1 MNKKELLLKLFKG
14 YIVIFLGIIIVTLGY
29 VVFNLL
35 NPLVF
40 SFVIDNIIDQQPIKN
55 PLISNLI
62 IKLGGVSYLRSN
74 LWITALFII
83 IIFLFIGTFLYFRGR
98 WNAKLSEGVVER
110 LRNWLYEHLS
120 LLPYSYHVT
129 AKTGDLI
136 QRCTSD
142 VNQLRRMLGNQISE
156 LVFALG
162 TAIIA
167 VFILFSIYPK
177 MAWLSMISMP
187 LIIIMAY
194 FFFAKIQSVFQ
205 ISDEAEG
212 AMSETFQNSLN
223 GTRVVKAFNRERFE
237 LEKFEKKNRIF
248 RDNTLKVIRVLGA
261 YWSLSDTI
269 CLLQILLIVIVGI
282 FEARS
287 GRISIGDFFVFVS
300 YESMILWPIR
310 NVGRVLADMGKV
322 SIALD
327 RILEILN
334 EPIEDIE
341 NGLQPTLSGKIVF
354 DHVYFR
360 YDDANEDVLKDLTF
374 TIMPKQT
381 IAIIG
386 PTGSGK
392 SSLVHL
398 LTRLYD
404 YRQGHILM
412 DDVELRSIQR
422 KHLRRNVGIV
432 LQEPFLFS
440 KSIYDNIKIANHT
453 AKQEQIHRAAQMAS
467 IHEVI
472 NEFDQGYQTMVGEK
486 GVTLSGGQK
495 QRIAIARTIINS
507 CPILIF
513 DDSLS
518 AVDTETDAYIRDALK
533 AVNDDITTILITHR
547 ISSIQNADL
556 ILVLDHGEIVQRG
569 THEDLIDQDGLYKR
583 IYQIQSSILA
593 KENE

>member
-1 MNKKELLLKLFKG
+1 MSKKELLKELFKG
-14 YIVIFLGIIIVTLGY
+14 YKLLFLGIILATLGY
-29 VVFNLL
+29 VVFNL
-35 NPLVF
+35 
-40 SFVIDNIIDQQPIKN
+40 IN
-55 PLISNLI
+55 PLIFSFMIDKVIELNPITDPMLLSVVNYFGGVLFMRERLWIGALLI
-62 IKLGGVSYLRSN
+62 ILV
-74 LWITALFII
+74 
-83 IIFLFIGTFLYFRGR
+83 FLFIGVFIYLRGR
-98 WNAKLSEGVVER
+98 WNAKLSEGVVEK
-110 LRNWLYEHLS
+110 LRNWLYSHLS
-120 LLPYSYHVT
+120 LLPYSYHVG

-167 VFILFSIYPK
+167 IFILFSIYPK

-187 LIIIMAY
+187 LIVLMAY
-194 FFFAKIQSVFQ
+194 VFFGKIQTVFQ
-205 ISDEAEG
+205 KSDEAEG
-212 AMSETFQNSLN
+212 AMSETFQNSLT

-237 LEKFEKKNRIF
+237 VDKFEKKNRIF
-248 RDNTLKVIRVLGA
+248 RDYTLKVIKILGA

-282 FEARS
+282 FEART
-287 GRISIGDFFVFVS
+287 GNISIGDFFVFVS

-310 NVGRVLADMGKV
+310 NVGRVLSDMGKV

-334 EPIEDIE
+334 EPVEDIE
-341 NGLQPTLSGKIVF
+341 TGVTPAIHGEIVF
-354 DHVYFR
+354 DHVFFR
-360 YDDANEDVLKDLTF
+360 YDDGNDDVLKDISF
-374 TIMPKQT
+374 SIKPKET

-404 YRQGHILM
+404 YHSGSITI
-412 DDVELRSIQR
+412 DGVELKDIQR
-422 KHLRRNVGIV
+422 KHLRKNIGIV

-440 KSIYDNIKIANHT
+440 RSIYDNIRIANPS
-453 AKQEQIHRAAQMAS
+453 AKQEEIHRAALMAS
-467 IHEVI
+467 VHEVI
-472 NEFDQGYQTMVGEK
+472 GEFDQGYDTMVGEK

-495 QRIAIARTIINS
+495 QRIAIARTIINRS
-507 CPILIF
+507 PILVF

-518 AVDTETDAYIRDALK
+518 AVDTETDAYIRQAIHE
-533 AVNDDITTILITHR
+533 VSNDITTILITHR
-547 ISSIQNADL
+547 ISSIQNADQ
-556 ILVLDHGEIVQRG
+556 ILVLDQGQIVQRG
-569 THEDLIDQDGLYKR
+569 THQELIEQEGLYKR
-583 IYQIQSSILA
+583 VYEIQSQII
-593 KENE
+593 KEVE

>member
-1 MNKKELLLKLFKG
+1 MSKKELLKELFKG
-14 YIVIFLGIIIVTLGY
+14 YKLLFFGIILATLGY
-29 VVFNLL
+29 VVFNL
-35 NPLVF
+35 V
-40 SFVIDNIIDQQPIKN
+40 N
-55 PLISNLI
+55 PLIFSFMIDKVIDLKPITDPILVEVVNYF
-62 IKLGGVSYLRSN
+62 GGVALLRDR
-74 LWITALFII
+74 LWIGACLIMVVY
-83 IIFLFIGTFLYFRGR
+83 LFIGIFIYLRGR

-110 LRNWLYEHLS
+110 LRNWLYSHLS
-120 LLPYSYHVT
+120 LLPYSYHVK

-167 VFILFSIYPK
+167 IFILFSIYPK

-187 LIIIMAY
+187 LIVLMAY
-194 FFFAKIQSVFQ
+194 IFFGKIQTEFQ
-205 ISDEAEG
+205 KSDEAEG
-212 AMSETFQNSLN
+212 AMSETFQNSLT

-237 LEKFEKKNRIF
+237 VNRFEKKNRIF
-248 RDNTLKVIRVLGA
+248 RDLTLKVIKIVGA

-282 FEARS
+282 FEARL
-287 GRISIGDFFVFVS
+287 GNITIGDFFVFVS

-310 NVGRVLADMGKV
+310 NVGRVLSDMGKV

-341 NGLQPTLSGKIVF
+341 SGLTPDLYGEIVF
-354 DHVYFR
+354 DRVSFR
-360 YDDANEDVLKDLTF
+360 YDDGNDDVLKDISF
-374 TIMPKQT
+374 SIKPKET

-404 YRQGHILM
+404 YHSGSIKI
-412 DDVELRSIQR
+412 DGVELKNIQR
-422 KHLRRNVGIV
+422 KHLRKNVGIV

-440 KSIYDNIKIANHT
+440 RSIYDNIKIANPS
-453 AKQEQIHRAAQMAS
+453 AKQEEIHRAALMAS
-467 IHEVI
+467 VHEVI
-472 NEFDQGYQTMVGEK
+472 KEFNQGYDTMVGEK

-495 QRIAIARTIINS
+495 QRIAIARTIINRS
-507 CPILIF
+507 PILVF

-518 AVDTETDAYIRDALK
+518 AVDTETDAYIRQAIHE
-533 AVNDDITTILITHR
+533 VSDDITTILITHR
-547 ISSIQNADL
+547 ISSIQDADQ
-556 ILVLDHGEIVQRG
+556 ILVLDEGQIVQRG
-569 THEDLIDQDGLYKR
+569 THQELIAQEGLYKR
-583 IYQIQSSILA
+583 VFEIQSQIV
-593 KENE
+593 KEVE